1 MDGNKFELRQFTGHP
16 GQAWRERMERHNV
29 SQAQMARQTDT
40 SPKHIN
46 QILQGNALPS
56 AELVVKMARVLH
68 EDDRDAQ
75 REAWMLYQIQGR
87 HLIQEAFVE
96 LDEWRPHPDWSRRGQ
111 SLEEGR
117 QS

>member
-1 MDGNKFELRQFTGHP
+1 MDGNKFELRQFEGHP
-16 GQAWRERMERHNV
+16 GLAWRERMDRHNV

-68 EDDRDAQ
+68 DDDHAAHG
-75 REAWMLYQIQGR
+75 EAWLMFQIQGR
-87 HLIQEAFVE
+87 HLIQQAFTD
-96 LDEWRPHPDWSRRGQ
+96 LKEWTPHPDWRRRRFV
-111 SLEEGR
+111 EEGE
-117 QS
+117 Q